1 MVTCPPVRVQNMEVK
16 MVDIRQRLW
25 VCDVLDLAG
34 RAPLDLPD
42 RCWGA
47 GNQDHENTSHLRML
61 GEILPRQFVLPGSRR
76 AEHDGNASAFGE
88 SANPATETTSHA
100 HQVSVVQG
108 LVAAVQ
114 QPPPSAKPSRLLPQ
128 REVSVENDTVHTV
141 ILTFK
146 KIGVLIAKS
155 VAHGWRIIRQHL
167 VIQLPRQ
174 GPLFLSGVSEKA

>member
-1 MVTCPPVRVQNMEVK
+1 M
-16 MVDIRQRLW
+16 
-25 VCDVLDLAG
+25 
-34 RAPLDLPD
+34 
-42 RCWGA
+42 
-47 GNQDHENTSHLRML
+47 
-61 GEILPRQFVLPGSRR
+61 
-76 AEHDGNASAFGE
+76 
-88 SANPATETTSHA
+88 
-100 HQVSVVQG
+100 SVVQG

-167 VIQLPRQ
+167 VIQLPLQ
-174 GPLFLSGVSEKA
+174 GPLFLSEVSEKAKIKGLPPVGKPVGFPQVRRQSRVEPNPAVVTQTLKP